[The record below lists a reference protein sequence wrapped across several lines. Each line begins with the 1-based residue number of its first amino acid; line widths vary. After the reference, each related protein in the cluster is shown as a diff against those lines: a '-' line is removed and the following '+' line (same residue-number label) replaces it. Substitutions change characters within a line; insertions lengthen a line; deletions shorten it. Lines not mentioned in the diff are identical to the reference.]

1 LQTISSN
8 KYRLPHNS
16 KGWYSIPAFVVK
28 NKIIYC
34 FAFFT
39 GAAQCF
45 PAFVGLHACAES
57 VTFLDFSCAVK
68 LFVNNSI
75 VENKN
80 KIEYFFMLFF
90 YKYTST

>member
-1 LQTISSN
+1 LNTKGTVKFQQ
-8 KYRLPHNS
+8 LHNRM
-16 KGWYSIPAFVVK
+16 GWYLRPAFVVK
-28 NKIIYC
+28 NKIVYC

-45 PAFVGLHACAES
+45 PALVGLHACAVS
-57 VTFLDFSCAVK
+57 VTFLDLSCEFI

-80 KIEYFFMLFF
+80 KIE
-90 YKYTST
+90 